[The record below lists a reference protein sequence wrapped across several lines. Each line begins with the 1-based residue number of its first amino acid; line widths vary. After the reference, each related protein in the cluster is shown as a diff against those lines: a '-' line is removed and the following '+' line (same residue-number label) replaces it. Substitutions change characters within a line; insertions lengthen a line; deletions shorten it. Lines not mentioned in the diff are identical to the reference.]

1 MSCQEEAI
9 DKLMGPSGTTKK
21 ETKKDDGIDGQI
33 VAAGG
38 LRTEDVERAHAELS
52 GAQVLKTAPVNAGS
66 SAFGVS
72 FGGFRV

>member
-9 DKLMGPSGTTKK
+9 EKLMGPSESTKK
-21 ETKKDDGIDGQI
+21 ETKKDVGSEGQM

-38 LRTEDVERAHAELS
+38 LKSEDVERAYAELS